1 MDKMFLRLIPFAAV
15 AVLAAVGACTS
26 NFTVICYIAAVF
38 ALFIIDM
45 AGDRFAAIG
54 MNVLFLCTAALFG
67 GASYVFLLALLA
79 VSLAVVM
86 ACVIKVTADFGY
98 TFAAGIADFSV
109 CFMIIDMLSKMS
121 DPSGGLF
128 KMFGSTVDSIFA
140 VVLKNINSLTDVSG
154 YTAESIDFMRQYISA
169 MADAVKLMLPGIIIT
184 AGGAVCIIVLIASRI
199 CIKGMPVPPLSGIRA
214 PKVIVYAFCLLYIAS
229 GFISG
234 SGTASFIVAN
244 AVLVLSCFMMLCGFS
259 VVKYLTD
266 KIKPKPV
273 SVAVF
278 IIFIPVCFAMS
289 TILAFV
295 GMADGI
301 FKFRSLDNEKE

>member
-1 MDKMFLRLIPFAAV
+1 MDKMFLRLIPFAAA
-15 AVLAAVGACTS
+15 AVLAAVGVCTS

-45 AGDRFAAIG
+45 AGDRFAAIS

-67 GASYVFLLALLA
+67 GTSYVLLLGLLA
-79 VSLAVVM
+79 VSLAFVM
-86 ACVIKVTADFGY
+86 ACVIKLTADFGY

-109 CFMIIDMLSKMS
+109 CFMVIDMLSKLNTP
-121 DPSGGLF
+121 DGGLF

-140 VVLKNINSLTDVSG
+140 VVLKNIDSLTEASG
-154 YTAESIDFMRQYISA
+154 YTAESLDFMREYISA
-169 MADAVKLMLPGIIIT
+169 MAEAVKLMLPGIIIT
-184 AGGAVCIIVLIASRI
+184 AGGAVCIIVLLASRI
-199 CIKGMPVPPLSGIRA
+199 CIKGIPVPPLSGIRA
-214 PKVIVYAFCLLYIAS
+214 PKVIVYVFCLLYIAS
-229 GFISG
+229 GFIG
-234 SGTASFIVAN
+234 GGNASFIVAN
-244 AVLVLSCFMMLCGFS
+244 AVLVLSCLMMLCGFS

-273 SVAVF
+273 SAAVF

-289 TILAFV
+289 TLLAFA